1 LKGEKNWKFPLL
13 LDDHERETP
22 AIAGVL
28 CSERQDLTKK
38 IKEAI
43 PDTWNCLF
51 ALFNLVTEQSRNWY
65 NRSFQLANYPVPHFR
80 NVW

>member
-51 ALFNLVTEQSRNWY
+51 LFE
-65 NRSFQLANYPVPHFR
+65 RSSMFQQHAV
-80 NVW
+80 

>member
-51 ALFNLVTEQSRNWY
+51 
-65 NRSFQLANYPVPHFR
+65 
-80 NVW
+80 